1 MLNSNKHR
9 LYLFQ
14 ILKDVYEDL
23 ELAGI
28 LGFKGGTALMFFYDL
43 PRFSVDLDF
52 NLLDPAREKQVLDK
66 ITGILSKHGTI
77 YDEAI
82 KFYGRIKISKRDFGS
97 KYEIKNLLGVNVKVM
112 VKPDMFA
119 HKLCAIMD
127 RKTITNR
134 DIFDSWF
141 FMNSKTP
148 LNKSIVEQRTGMS
161 LAEYLHKCITKL
173 ETMSDKKLLDG
184 LGELMDNET
193 KNFVRHK
200 LRSESIS
207 LMKFYQQFPVLA
219 EE

>member
-1 MLNSNKHR
+1 MLNINKHR

-52 NLLDPAREKQVLDK
+52 NLLDLSREKQVLDK
-66 ITGILSKHGTI
+66 ITAILSKHGTI

-82 KFYGRIKISKRDFGS
+82 KYYGIIKISKRDFGS

-161 LAEYLHKCITKL
+161 LADYLHKCITKL

-193 KNFVRHK
+193 KHFVRHK

-207 LMKFYQQFPVLA
+207 LMKFYQQFPVLVK
-219 EE
+219 E

>member
-1 MLNSNKHR
+1 
-9 LYLFQ
+9 
-14 ILKDVYEDL
+14 
-23 ELAGI
+23 
-28 LGFKGGTALMFFYDL
+28 
-43 PRFSVDLDF
+43 
-52 NLLDPAREKQVLDK
+52 
-66 ITGILSKHGTI
+66 
-77 YDEAI
+77 
-82 KFYGRIKISKRDFGS
+82 
-97 KYEIKNLLGVNVKVM
+97 
-112 VKPDMFA
+112 MFA

-148 LNKSIVEQRTGMS
+148 LNKSIVEQRAGMS
-161 LAEYLHKCITKL
+161 LAEYLHKCITTL
-173 ETMSDKKLLDG
+173 ETMSDKKLLDD

-193 KNFVRHK
+193 KKFVRHK